1 MATEQRQ
8 SQPPDPT
15 MWTSLL
21 HAGLAGSFLKLPHV
35 AADAGA
41 LRGHGAK
48 AAIYGIPWDSTSI
61 SRTGANYG
69 PRGIREIS
77 GQFLTYNAT
86 WDFDIVDALSPVD
99 CGDCDVILAN
109 AERTF
114 AHAEHDIGEIL
125 AADAVPAT
133 LGGDHSITIP
143 AVRAVRKHVSNP
155 GLVLIDT
162 HLDTAPDVAGETLN
176 HCCPIT
182 RAVDAGFDPENIALV
197 AISGWMNP
205 RTEHAY
211 CREHGITVV
220 WLEDIWAR
228 GVPSVI
234 EEALEVAAS
243 GTDGVYLS
251 VDVDALDAAYA
262 PGTCVPTP
270 GGLTSREMLEL
281 VRGISRAGLVGVDVV
296 ETAPSLDA
304 SSATAAIAGRVVM
317 DALAAH
323 AGALDG

>member
-1 MATEQRQ
+1 MATEARQ
-8 SQPPDPT
+8 PEPADPT

-35 AADAGA
+35 HADAEA
-41 LRGHGAK
+41 LRAHGAG

-114 AHAEHDIGEIL
+114 AHAERDIGQIL
-125 AADAVPAT
+125 EADAIPAT

-143 AVRAVRKHVSNP
+143 AVRAVRQRVSDP

-162 HLDTAPDVAGETLN
+162 HLDTAPDVAGEELN

-182 RAVDAGFDPENIALV
+182 RAVDAGFDPKNIALV

-205 RTEHAY
+205 RTELAY
-211 CREHGITVV
+211 CREHGITVL
-220 WLEDIWAR
+220 WLEDVWAR
-228 GVPSVI
+228 GVPAVI
-234 EEALEVAAS
+234 EQALEVAAS

-281 VRGISRAGLVGVDVV
+281 VRGIARRGLVGVDVV

-304 SSATAAIAGRVVM
+304 TSATAAIAGRVIM